1 MAYVAKKSK
10 NNLLPGAKLII
21 VIILLIATI
30 FSAYSF
36 LSRTI
41 FNNPYAKYDQYNE
54 TSKQYGELKH
64 EKKLEKETYYF
75 SMYYPSFE
83 EEALNNV
90 VKEYH
95 DSIELPEKSYGMK
108 YISIDY
114 DCEKIYD
121 HYVSLTF
128 HQITYDENNLETSNN
143 SISYNY
149 DLKNKR
155 FLNHED
161 VLRRNYIALL
171 QDKAKEIGIDE
182 QLILRDN
189 LDQFV
194 LSEKQVTFY
203 FNNDFTKFIT
213 INYKEYQDYIALC
226 DENIPSLH
234 MKSDVTYPKQPKV
247 DSNKKLLAF
256 TFDDGP
262 RDGNTQAIM
271 DEFEKYNGRATFFML
286 GSNIETNETLVKQV
300 YDRGHEIGNHS
311 YSHSMAIS
319 TYADENALMSKEEV
333 SEELYKTNDAVFKA
347 SGYEI
352 KNFRPPYGT
361 FNNNILET
369 SMMNIVKW
377 DIDSLD
383 WQTHNR
389 NSIYEHIKQQVE
401 IGYEVILLHDIHDET
416 VEAVKL
422 LLKELDAQG
431 YQFVTI
437 STLLANDA
445 NNYLTNFNENPHYNV
460 VIPSQLGYP
469 NNEDSSN

>member
-10 NNLLPGAKLII
+10 NNLLPAFKIFI
-21 VIILLIATI
+21 VIILLIATVFGSYTFI
-30 FSAYSF
+30 
-36 LSRTI
+36 SRT
-41 FNNPYAKYDQYNE
+41 FLNNPYAKYDQYNE
-54 TSKQYGELKH
+54 LSKQYGELQH
-64 EKKLEKETYYF
+64 EKKHEKETYYF
-75 SMYYPSFE
+75 SMYYPSFK
-83 EEALNNV
+83 EEALNEL
-90 VKEYH
+90 VKEYR
-95 DSIELPEKSYGMK
+95 DSITLPKKSYGMK
-108 YISIDY
+108 YIQIDY
-114 DCEKIYD
+114 DCEKVYD

-128 HQITYDENNLETSNN
+128 HQTVYDENDLVTSQN

-155 FLNHED
+155 LLNHED
-161 VLRRNYIALL
+161 VLRRNYIVLL
-171 QDKAKEIGIDE
+171 QDKAKEVGIDE
-182 QLILRDN
+182 QLILREN

-194 LSEKQVTFY
+194 ISKDKVVFY

-213 INYKEYQDYIALC
+213 INYEKHKDYIALC

-234 MKSDVTYPKQPKV
+234 MKSDVTHPTQPKV
-247 DSNKKLLAF
+247 ETNKKLVAF

-286 GSNIETNETLVKQV
+286 GQNIDGNQALVKSV

-311 YSHSMAIS
+311 YSHTMAIA
-319 TYADENALMSKEEV
+319 TYSDENSLLSKEEV
-333 SEELYKTNDAVFKA
+333 SEELYKTNDAVFAA

-361 FNNNILET
+361 FNTNVIET

-383 WQTHNR
+383 WQSHNR
-389 NSIYEHIKQQVE
+389 NAIYEHVKEQIE
-401 IGYEVILLHDIHDET
+401 IGYEVVLLHDIHDET
-416 VEAVKL
+416 VEAVKM
-422 LLKELDAQG
+422 LLKDLDAQG

-437 STLLANDA
+437 STLLANDK
-445 NNYLTNFNENPHYNV
+445 NNYLTGFNENPYYNV
-460 VIPSQLGYP
+460 VYPSQLGYAT
-469 NNEDSSN
+469 NDETND